1 MAKPKLQLTPI
12 VIDSDVAR
20 QVRQHA
26 HSHMKTE
33 VCGVLIGSSRNDA
46 VYVDACIA
54 GQNASQ
60 AGTHVTFTQDTW
72 EHIYKVKDAE
82 YPEARIVGW
91 YHSHPGFG
99 VFLSDHDTFIHRN
112 FFSAPEQF
120 AWVYD
125 PHNEEEGFFAW
136 ATDRIERVARFS
148 FTDSRGGEECTETH
162 RPEPDLPGENESA
175 EPTTSLATGARPAW
189 LRWTTSI
196 LSHLTML
203 AVGLLIAW
211 FIFPRILL
219 VPVPVDPRTGVPLID
234 VPAGS
239 HWLSPDE
246 LSGATKPKTNSAAPS
261 DNSQAPSKP
270 NEGHG
275 AQ

>member
-1 MAKPKLQLTPI
+1 MSNTKKSGAPLLQLSTE
-12 VIDSDVAR
+12 VAR
-20 QVRQHA
+20 QIRQHA
-26 HSHMKTE
+26 RSNRKTE
-33 VCGVLIGSSRNDA
+33 VCGVLIGTEDSGIA
-46 VYVDACIA
+46 KVEACIA
-54 GQNASQ
+54 GESAAQGGA
-60 AGTHVTFTQDTW
+60 HVTFTQDTW
-72 EHIYKVKDAE
+72 EHIYKIKDRD
-82 YPEARIVGW
+82 YPDERIVGW

-125 PHNEEEGFFAW
+125 PHSEEEGFFGWTA
-136 ATDRIERVARFS
+136 DRIERVARFS
-148 FTDSRGGEECTETH
+148 FTDARGGEECTETH
-162 RPEPDLPGENESA
+162 RPEPDLPGENELD
-175 EPTTSLATGARPAW
+175 EPVESPTVGTPPRW

-211 FIFPRILL
+211 FIFPRLLL

-239 HWLSPDE
+239 HWAKPDMP
-246 LSGATKPKTNSAAPS
+246 SATNAPKSNGAAQP
-261 DNSQAPSKP
+261 DNSQK
-270 NEGHG
+270 
-275 AQ
+275 